1 MQPVRFLEDGRLD
14 AGTIFGRGCAV
25 TDVLLLVTVT
35 LLVDEFWFGA
45 RPLGTLAAEI
55 IRAVL
60 EAVAAV
66 DARRWVD

>member
-1 MQPVRFLEDGRLD
+1 MRFLEDGRLD

-25 TDVLLLVTVT
+25 TAT

-45 RPLGTLAAEI
+45 RPLGTFAAEI

-60 EAVAAV
+60 EALAAI